1 VRNSRNSFFQSFFG
15 SQLRIIIFII
25 ILILISIILIIT
37 QADKSNTFKSVKSSS
52 INVVYFI
59 SSVVTV
65 PFELLGNGVSKI
77 YEIKYLLNDI
87 KQYKKERLIESGNFQ
102 ELVSLKLKIAEYE
115 RLLNLNKDL
124 EYSFITSR
132 VLADLSKKY
141 FSSILINVGR
151 RDAVFE
157 NMPITGPNGLLG
169 KITDIDDSISRA
181 MLATDVSSR
190 IPVSVSDKSF
200 QGILIGQNQM
210 NPRIDFI
217 KESAEVVIG
226 DLVTTSGKGGIFPP
240 YIFVGQVVKKGEDY
254 LEVELFEDI
263 DTLTHVRLINF
274 SNNISDDF

>member
-1 VRNSRNSFFQSFFG
+1 MRTFRNSFFQSFLG
-15 SQLRIIIFII
+15 SQLRIIVFII
-25 ILILISIILIIT
+25 ILILISILAIIT
-37 QADKSNTFKSVKSSS
+37 QVDESKTLKSIRSSS
-52 INVVYFI
+52 INIVYFI
-59 SSVVTV
+59 SSIVTS
-65 PFELLGNGVSKI
+65 PIDLLGNGVSKI
-77 YEIKYLLNDI
+77 NDI
-87 KQYKKERLIESGNFQ
+87 KNLYNDVEEYKKERLIESGSFQ

-132 VLADLSKKY
+132 VLADLSNRY

-151 RDAVFE
+151 RDGVFE

-169 KITDIDDSISRA
+169 KITDIDNSISRV

-200 QGILIGQNQM
+200 QGILIGQNQK

-217 KESAEVVIG
+217 KEFAQVAIG

-240 YIFVGQVVKKGEDY
+240 YIFVGQVVKKSEDY
-254 LEVELFEDI
+254 IEVELFEDI

-274 SNNISDDF
+274 SNNVSDDF

>member
-1 VRNSRNSFFQSFFG
+1 MRTSRNSFFQSFLA
-15 SQLRIIIFII
+15 SQLKIIIFII
-25 ILILISIILIIT
+25 ILILISTLLIAT
-37 QADKSNTFKSVKSSS
+37 QVDKSKPFKSFRSSS
-52 INVVYFI
+52 INVVYFV
-59 SSVVTV
+59 SSIVTT
-65 PFELLGNGVSKI
+65 PIELLEKGISKVS
-77 YEIKYLLNDI
+77 EIRNLYKDTE
-87 KQYKKERLIESGNFQ
+87 QYKKERLIESGSFQ

-141 FSSILINVGR
+141 FSSILINVGKK
-151 RDAVFE
+151 DGVFE
-157 NMPITGPNGLLG
+157 NMPVTGPNGLLG

-190 IPVSVSDKSF
+190 IPVSISDKSF
-200 QGILIGQNQM
+200 QGILIGQNQK

-217 KESAEVVIG
+217 KESAQVLIG

-240 YIFVGQVVKKGEDY
+240 YIFVGQIVKKSEDY

-274 SNNISDDF
+274 SNNINNDF